1 MSSAPF
7 HRFPTGKFQTSA
19 GYHLTTT
26 PSWLTF
32 PPTPAGLLEFARNAD
47 AASDQLLA
55 AGQVASAERLAHAAY
70 EARCRAEAA
79 A

>member
-1 MSSAPF
+1 MASARF
-7 HRFPTGKFQTSA
+7 RRFPSGTFATNA
-19 GYHLTTT
+19 GNRLTAAHTLL
-26 PSWLTF
+26 PS
-32 PPTPAGLLEFARNAD
+32 PPTPAVLLEFARNAD

-79 A
+79 S